1 MLEIDGVHKHLGGRS
16 VLDGVHLR
24 GAPGEVIVL
33 TGGNGSGKT
42 TLLRIVAGIIQA
54 SRGAV
59 RVCGCDIE
67 RDPVHARTHL
77 GYVPDTLDAF
87 PELLVSELIELVT
100 ALKQSARGSAAHI
113 DPAWR
118 ERLGVAGIWG
128 QRLRSLSFGQGKRV
142 ALLAA
147 LIGDPALLVLDEP
160 SNGLDASGVELIR
173 ALIDERRRAGLLSL
187 LSTNDAELE
196 AQLAGKS
203 YQLASGRLTP
213 R

>member
-1 MLEIDGVHKHLGGRS
+1 LLEIDGLHKQLGGRTI
-16 VLDGVHLR
+16 LNDIALR
-24 GAPGEVIVL
+24 GAPGEVLVL

-42 TLLRIVAGIIQA
+42 TLLRIVAGIVQP
-54 SRGAV
+54 SRGRV
-59 RVCGCDIE
+59 RICGCDLE
-67 RDPVHARTHL
+67 QDPVRARGHL

-100 ALKQSARGSAAHI
+100 ALKRCGKSSPPRP
-113 DPAWR
+113 DRTWR
-118 ERLGVAGIWG
+118 ERLGVSAVWG

-160 SNGLDASGVELIR
+160 SNGLDPSGVDLIR
-173 ALIDERRRAGLLSL
+173 NLIDERRRGGMLTL
-187 LSTNDAELE
+187 LSTNDPELE
-196 AQLAGKS
+196 AHVGGTR
-203 YQLASGRLTP
+203 YQLDAGHLAP

>member
-1 MLEIDGVHKHLGGRS
+1 MLEIDGVHKDLGGRRI
-16 VLDGVHLR
+16 LDGVQLQ

-33 TGGNGSGKT
+33 IGGNGSGKT
-42 TLLRIVAGIIQA
+42 TLLRIVAGILSP
-54 SRGAV
+54 SRGSV
-59 RVCGCDIE
+59 RICGSDIE
-67 RDPVHARTHL
+67 RDPIRARTHL

-100 ALKQSARGSAAHI
+100 ALKRSTRGAAPRH
-113 DPAWR
+113 DPTWR

-160 SNGLDASGVELIR
+160 SNGLDPSGVELIR
-173 ALIDERRRAGLLSL
+173 ALIDERRRAGQLTL
-187 LSTNDAELE
+187 LSTNDAEL
-196 AQLAGKS
+196 AALLAGKNHH
-203 YQLASGRLTP
+203 LAGGRLT

>member
-1 MLEIDGVHKHLGGRS
+1 MLEIDDIHKHLGGRS
-16 VLDGVHLR
+16 VLDGIHLT

-42 TLLRIVAGIIQA
+42 TLLRIVAGIIQP
-54 SRGAV
+54 SRGRV
-59 RVCGCDIE
+59 RICGCDIE
-67 RDPVHARTHL
+67 RDPVRARTQL

-87 PELLVSELIELVT
+87 PELLVSELIALVV
-100 ALKQSARGSAAHI
+100 ALKQSARGSVPRL
-113 DPAWR
+113 DPLWR
-118 ERLGVAGIWG
+118 ERLGVASIWG

-160 SNGLDASGVELIR
+160 SNGLDPSGVELIR
-173 ALIDERRRAGLLSL
+173 ALIDERRRAGLLTL

-196 AQLAGKS
+196 ALLDGKNHHLA
-203 YQLASGRLTP
+203 AGRLTS

>member
-1 MLEIDGVHKHLGGRS
+1 MLEVDGVHKDLGGRRI
-16 VLDGVHLR
+16 LDGVQLR
-24 GAPGEVIVL
+24 GEPGEVIVL

-42 TLLRIVAGIIQA
+42 TLLRIVAGIIQP
-54 SRGAV
+54 SRGRV
-59 RVCGCDIE
+59 RINGCDLE
-67 RDPVHARTHL
+67 RDPVRARTHL
-77 GYVPDTLDAF
+77 GYVPDTFDAF

-100 ALKQSARGSAAHI
+100 ALEHSARGAPPRV
-113 DPAWR
+113 DPTWR

-147 LIGDPALLVLDEP
+147 LIGGPALLVLDEP
-160 SNGLDASGVELIR
+160 SNGLDPSGVALIR
-173 ALIDERRRAGLLSL
+173 ALIDERRRAGLLTL

-196 AQLAGKS
+196 ALLAGRTHH
-203 YQLASGRLTP
+203 LASGRLTP